1 MGITRRGLAAWPLG
15 WGLGATGVAR
25 AQGADPHAWL
35 EEVEGV
41 RALEW
46 VNARNA
52 EALALVEAQPDFG
65 RRRSETLASLSNQA
79 NISFPSRAGAWIYN
93 FYRNA
98 RQPHGIWR
106 RTTLEEYAKERPSW
120 TVLLN
125 LDNLAREESRNLVF
139 SSVAV
144 HVASDRAL
152 VFLSSGGEDRIEFR
166 EFDLA
171 SRSFVAGG
179 FEAPPAKLGVAWFG
193 PDELLISTESG
204 PGSLTA
210 SGYPLAVRRWKRG
223 TPMLDAPLLLRGQP
237 SDVAV
242 WPGYAG
248 RDGLPPVA
256 LLRRQIS
263 FSDNERHLLLA
274 DGSLTRLDLPADSDA
289 WIERDWLMIAL
300 RTSWTAGGQT
310 FSEGSLL
317 AIALAQAARPARE
330 VHVLFEGRARRRQ
343 IRTAAVKD
351 GFVTAFSENL
361 RPALSFARWD
371 GKAFTVTPLPAPAT
385 GMASV
390 RADQPETGNRFWL
403 TTEAPLTPQALTLV
417 DATAAV
423 PAPAPMKKQ
432 VPAFK
437 PEGMVVRQFEARSA
451 DGTLVPYTVVGADQP
466 AASAPTLLYG
476 YGGFGISVDLDYQR
490 MPGINWLQYGGT
502 YVMAHIRG
510 GGEFGTAWTLAA
522 KGPRRQKG
530 FDDFIAVAQ
539 DLVARG
545 IARPRQLGIY
555 GASNGGVLVTTVMV
569 QRPELF
575 GAVVSRVPLT
585 DMLGFH
591 KLFAG
596 ASWTEEYGNPDVAA
610 DREVL
615 ARYSPY
621 QNAKALASGTAY
633 PPILFIGNRND
644 DRVHP
649 AHARKMVAQLRALG
663 HAKTWLYEERS
674 GGHSGRTDP
683 QIHAQREALVYSFM
697 AQQLAVTA

>member
-1 MGITRRGLAAWPLG
+1 MGITRRELAAWPLG
-15 WGLGATGVAR
+15 WGLGAAGAAR
-25 AQGADPHAWL
+25 AQDADPHAWL

-52 EALALVEAQPDFG
+52 EALALVQAQGDFA
-65 RRRSETLASLSNQA
+65 RRRSETLASLSNPA
-79 NISFPSRAGAWIYN
+79 NIQFPSRQGEWLYN

-106 RTTLEEYAKERPSW
+106 RTTLQEYAKERPSW

-139 SSVAV
+139 SHAAV
-144 HVASDRAL
+144 HAASDRAL
-152 VFLSSGGEDRIEFR
+152 VFLSSGGEDKTEMR

-171 SRSFVAGG
+171 SRSFVTGG
-179 FEAPPAKLGVAWFG
+179 FQAPAAKMGVAWFG
-193 PDELLISTESG
+193 PDELLIATDTG
-204 PGSLTA
+204 PGSLTT
-210 SGYPLAVRRWKRG
+210 SGYAVALRRWKRG
-223 TPMLDAPLLLRGQP
+223 TAMLEAPVVLRGET
-237 SDVAV
+237 SDVSLS
-242 WPGYAG
+242 PGYAG
-248 RDGLPPVA
+248 REGLPPVA

-263 FSDNERHLLLA
+263 FFEGQRHLLRA
-274 DGSLTRLDLPADSDA
+274 DGSLTRLELPADSDA
-289 WIERDWLMIAL
+289 WIEREWLMVSL
-300 RTSWTAGGQT
+300 RTPWTTAGRAFT
-310 FSEGSLL
+310 EGSLL
-317 AIALAQAARPARE
+317 TIALAQAADPARE
-330 VHVLFEGRARRRQ
+330 VHLLFEGRARRRQ
-343 IRTAAVKD
+343 VWTAPVKD
-351 GFVTAFSENL
+351 GFVTASSEDL

-371 GKAFTVTPLPAPAT
+371 GKGFTRTPLPVPAS

-390 RADQPETGNRFWL
+390 RADRPEAGNSFWL
-403 TTEAPLTPQALTLV
+403 TTEAPVTPQALSLV
-417 DATAAV
+417 DAVA
-423 PAPAPMKKQ
+423 PGPMPAPMKRQ
-432 VPAFK
+432 APAFSA
-437 PEGMVVRQFEARSA
+437 EGMVVRQFEARSA
-451 DGTLVPYTVVGADQP
+451 DGTLVPYTVVGAAQP
-466 AASAPTLLYG
+466 APHAPALLYG
-476 YGGFGISVDLDYQR
+476 YGGFGISVDLDYHR
-490 MPGINWLQYGGT
+490 LPGINWLQYGGT
-502 YVMAHIRG
+502 YVVAHIRG

-522 KGPRRQKG
+522 KGARRQNG

-539 DLVARG
+539 DLAARG
-545 IARPRQLGIY
+545 IARPKQLGIY
-555 GASNGGVLVTTVMV
+555 GASNGGVLVTSVMV

-596 ASWTEEYGNPDVAA
+596 ASWMEEYGNPELPA
-610 DREVL
+610 DRAVL

-621 QNAKALASGTAY
+621 QNARALAAGTTY

-697 AQQLAVTA
+697 AQQLAVAA